1 MKTQTS
7 TLSGSRMW
15 VAITAHQPLKRIN
28 SLINTV
34 QAYLDYE
41 LEVKINIYVDYESEK
56 DVETLK
62 SVLEP
67 YFSRLDIEIKVCGPE
82 YSGWELTWAHKTD
95 LVLACMNYTRRFL
108 RLPRKRYGADVR
120 KFKILV

>member
-1 MKTQTS
+1 MKTQTP

-41 LEVKINIYVDYESEK
+41 LEVKINIYVDYES
-56 DVETLK
+56 
-62 SVLEP
+62 
-67 YFSRLDIEIKVCGPE
+67 
-82 YSGWELTWAHKTD
+82 
-95 LVLACMNYTRRFL
+95 
-108 RLPRKRYGADVR
+108 
-120 KFKILV
+120 